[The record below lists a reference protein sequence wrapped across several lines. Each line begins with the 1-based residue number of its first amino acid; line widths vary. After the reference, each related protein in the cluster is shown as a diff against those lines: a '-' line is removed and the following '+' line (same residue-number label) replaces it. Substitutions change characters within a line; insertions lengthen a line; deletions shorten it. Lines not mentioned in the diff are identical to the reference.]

1 MALLLEWLLAQQE
14 DQCSMQAHSNCL
26 SVLGYKTNN
35 LPMSLQVITSFN
47 LLLFTS
53 LQVLKCSLDRRLMG
67 KFRFQIGKKSLQVV
81 R

>member
-53 LQVLKCSLDRRLMG
+53 LLVQKCSLNRRLMG
-67 KFRFQIGKKSLQVV
+67 KF
-81 R
+81 